1 MRRVLFE
8 RLREAEQGG
17 AMNRWSAT
25 ALKAGVFLLVT
36 GDFLHTGTAVGA
48 GGPSSDCYIRPGS
61 GESAPVA
68 AAAITFR
75 NTLSSAQRAQLDQP
89 LSRATAIRWSNLPVG
104 MVPRI
109 GVRIGDLDARQ
120 ADALRTLLT
129 AALSACGLK
138 LYDEIRLADDALA
151 PLDERHIG
159 WGGRNYYVAF
169 LGTPS
174 PQKPWILQSG
184 GHHLAY
190 NFAFNGQKAG
200 ATPLFFGTE
209 PIRFDAAGVTHEPLQ
224 AQSSA
229 MAALAGALAAYTD
242 ARLPGTYTDVV
253 KGVVTEF
260 PAGTTGVRGTDGGFP
275 QTYPTGTTER
285 GIPYSR
291 LAPAAQARVRAALE
305 SYLALPGEALTR
317 AQLAA
322 YESST
327 ALNETYVGYAGAVDL
342 SVRGSY
348 VRIDG
353 PRVWIEFVVQPAV
366 ARPAD
371 IHYHALW
378 RDKAADY
385 GGEVR

>member
-1 MRRVLFE
+1 
-8 RLREAEQGG
+8 
-17 AMNRWSAT
+17 MNRRSAI
-25 ALKAGVFLLVT
+25 ALKATVFLLV
-36 GDFLHTGTAVGA
+36 A
-48 GGPSSDCYIRPGS
+48 GGFLRAAAAVAAPGPTTDCNVQPGS

-68 AAAITFR
+68 AAAVAFR

-109 GVRIGDLDARQ
+109 GVRIGDLDTRQ
-120 ADALRTLLT
+120 AAALRTLLT

-138 LYDEIRLADDALA
+138 LYDEIRLADEALA

-159 WGGRNYYVAF
+159 WGGGNYYVAF

-174 PQKPWILQSG
+174 AQKPWMLQSG

-190 NFAFNGQKAG
+190 NFAFNGPKAG

-209 PIRFDAAGVTHEPLQ
+209 PIRFDAAGITHEPLQ
-224 AQSSA
+224 AQSTA
-229 MAALAGALAAYTD
+229 IAALAGALAAYPD
-242 ARLPGTYTDVV
+242 AHLPGTYTDVV

-260 PAGTTGVRGTDGGFP
+260 PVGTTGVRGTDGGFP

-285 GIPYSR
+285 GIRYSA

-305 SYLALPGEALTR
+305 SYLSLPGEALTR
-317 AQLAA
+317 TMLAA
-322 YESST
+322 YESPE
-327 ALNETYVGYAGAVDL
+327 ALNQTYVGYAGAVDL
-342 SVRGSY
+342 SIRGSY

-353 PRVWIEFVVQPAV
+353 PRVWIEFIVQPAV

-385 GGEVR
+385 GGEVQ

>member
-1 MRRVLFE
+1 
-8 RLREAEQGG
+8 
-17 AMNRWSAT
+17 MNRCAAIASRTLVLLLATGALLRAAT
-25 ALKAGVFLLVT
+25 AAAAPLT
-36 GDFLHTGTAVGA
+36 
-48 GGPSSDCYIRPGS
+48 DCSTPAGS
-61 GESAPVA
+61 GAAAPVA
-68 AAAITFR
+68 AAAVAFR
-75 NTLSSAQRAQLDQP
+75 NTLSAAQRAQLDQP
-89 LSRATAIRWSNLPVG
+89 LSRASAIRWSNLPVG
-104 MVPRI
+104 LVPRI
-109 GVRIGDLDARQ
+109 GVRVGDLDAHQ
-120 ADALRTLLT
+120 AAALRALLT
-129 AALSACGLK
+129 ATLSACGLR

-159 WGGRNYYVAF
+159 WGGGNYYVAF

-174 PQKPWILQSG
+174 AQQPWILQSG

-190 NFAFNGQKAG
+190 NFAFNGPEAG

-209 PIRFDAAGVTHEPLQ
+209 PIRFDAAGATHEPLQ
-224 AQSSA
+224 AQSTA
-229 MAALAGALAAYTD
+229 MTALAGALATYPD
-242 ARLPGTYTDVV
+242 AHLPGTYTDVV

-260 PAGTTGVRGTDGGFP
+260 PAGTTGVSGTDGGFP

-285 GIPYSR
+285 GILYSR

-305 SYLALPGEALTR
+305 SYLSLPGEALTR

-322 YESST
+322 YESPA
-327 ALNETYVGYAGAVDL
+327 ALKETYVGYAGAVDL

-378 RDKAADY
+378 RDKVADY

>member
-1 MRRVLFE
+1 MP
-8 RLREAEQGG
+8 
-17 AMNRWSAT
+17 MNRCAAIASRTLVLLLATGTLLRAAT
-25 ALKAGVFLLVT
+25 AAAAPIT
-36 GDFLHTGTAVGA
+36 
-48 GGPSSDCYIRPGS
+48 DCNTVSGS
-61 GESAPVA
+61 GASVPVA
-68 AAAITFR
+68 AAAVAFR
-75 NTLSSAQRAQLDQP
+75 DTLSAAQRARLDQP
-89 LSRATAIRWSNLPVG
+89 LSRASAIRWSNLPVG
-104 MVPRI
+104 IVPRI

-120 ADALRTLLT
+120 AAALRALLT

-138 LYDEIRLADDALA
+138 LYDEIRLADEALA

-159 WGGRNYYVAF
+159 WGGGNYYVAL

-174 PQKPWILQSG
+174 AQKPWMLQSG

-190 NFAFNGQKAG
+190 NFAFNGPKAG

-209 PIRFDAAGVTHEPLQ
+209 PIRFDAAGITHEPLQ
-224 AQSSA
+224 AQSTA
-229 MAALAGALAAYTD
+229 IAALAGALAAYPD
-242 ARLPGTYTDVV
+242 AHLPGTYTDVV

-260 PAGTTGVRGTDGGFP
+260 PVGTTGVRGTDGGFP

-285 GIPYSR
+285 GIRYSA

-305 SYLALPGEALTR
+305 SYLSLPGEALTR
-317 AQLAA
+317 TMLAA
-322 YESST
+322 YESPE
-327 ALNETYVGYAGAVDL
+327 ALNQTYVGYAGAVDL
-342 SVRGSY
+342 SIRGSY

-353 PRVWIEFVVQPAV
+353 PRVWIEFIVQPAV

-385 GGEVR
+385 GGEVQ

>member
-1 MRRVLFE
+1 
-8 RLREAEQGG
+8 
-17 AMNRWSAT
+17 MNRRT
-25 ALKAGVFLLVT
+25 AIVPKAVVFLLVA
-36 GDFLHTGTAVGA
+36 GGLPGAGTAIAAAGA
-48 GGPSSDCYIRPGS
+48 ETDCNIRPGS

-68 AAAITFR
+68 AAAVGFR
-75 NTLSSAQRAQLDQP
+75 SMLSSAQRAQLDQP
-89 LSRATAIRWSNLPVG
+89 LSRASAIRWSNLPVG
-104 MVPRI
+104 IVPRI

-120 ADALRTLLT
+120 AGALRTLLT
-129 AALSACGLK
+129 ATLSACGLK
-138 LYDEIRLADDALA
+138 LYDEIRMADDVLA

-159 WGGRNYYVAF
+159 WSGGNYYVAF

-174 PQKPWILQSG
+174 AQKPWILQAG

-190 NFAFNGQKAG
+190 NFAFNGPETG

-209 PIRFDAAGVTHEPLQ
+209 PIRFDAAGATHEPLQ
-224 AQSSA
+224 AQSTA
-229 MAALAGALAAYTD
+229 MAALAGSLASYPQAH
-242 ARLPGTYTDVV
+242 LPGTYTDVV
-253 KGVVTEF
+253 KGVLTEF
-260 PAGTTGVRGTDGGFP
+260 PTGTSGVRGTDGGFP

-285 GIPYSR
+285 GIRYSA

-305 SYLALPGEALTR
+305 SYLSLPGDALTR
-317 AQLAA
+317 ALLAA
-322 YESST
+322 YEAPE
-327 ALNETYVGYAGAVDL
+327 ALNDTYVGYAGAVDL
-342 SVRGSY
+342 SARGSY

-378 RDKAADY
+378 RDKVADY

>member
-1 MRRVLFE
+1 
-8 RLREAEQGG
+8 
-17 AMNRWSAT
+17 MNRSAEVT
-25 ALKAGVFLLVT
+25 SKAVVFVLLMGGVLR
-36 GDFLHTGTAVGA
+36 AASAAA
-48 GGPSSDCYIRPGS
+48 GPTTDCNIGPGS
-61 GESAPVA
+61 GEAALVA
-68 AAAITFR
+68 AAAVAFR
-75 NTLSSAQRAQLDQP
+75 NTLSSAQRALLDQP

-109 GVRIGDLDARQ
+109 GVRIGDLDAHQ
-120 ADALRTLLT
+120 AAALRTLLT

-138 LYDEIRLADDALA
+138 LYDEIRQADDALA
-151 PLDERHIG
+151 PLDDRHIG
-159 WGGRNYYVAF
+159 WGGGNYYVAF

-174 PQKPWILQSG
+174 AQKPWILQSG

-190 NFAFNGQKAG
+190 NFAFNGPESG

-224 AQSSA
+224 AQSTA
-229 MAALAGALAAYTD
+229 MGALAAALAAYQD
-242 ARLPGTYTDVV
+242 AHLPGTYTDVV
-253 KGVVTEF
+253 KGVLTEF
-260 PAGTTGVRGTDGGFP
+260 PVGTTGVRGTDGGFP
-275 QTYPTGTTER
+275 QTYPTGTTDR
-285 GIPYSR
+285 GVRYSA

-305 SYLALPGEALTR
+305 SYVSLPGEALTR
-317 AQLAA
+317 ALLTA
-322 YESST
+322 YESPE

-342 SVRGSY
+342 SARGSY

-378 RDKAADY
+378 RDKVSDY

>member
-1 MRRVLFE
+1 MKRCEAIASRALVL
-8 RLREAEQGG
+8 LLASGG
-17 AMNRWSAT
+17 VPGAAT
-25 ALKAGVFLLVT
+25 AAGAPIT
-36 GDFLHTGTAVGA
+36 DCNTSTDSGA
-48 GGPSSDCYIRPGS
+48 A
-61 GESAPVA
+61 APVA
-68 AAAITFR
+68 AAAVAFR
-75 NTLSSAQRAQLDQP
+75 DTLSTAQRVQLDQP
-89 LSRATAIRWSNLPVG
+89 LSRASAIRWSNLPVG
-104 MVPRI
+104 IVPRT
-109 GVRIGDLDARQ
+109 GVRVGDLDARQ
-120 ADALRTLLT
+120 AAALRALLT
-129 AALSACGLK
+129 TTLSACGLK
-138 LYDEIRLADDALA
+138 LYDEIRLADDVLA
-151 PLDERHIG
+151 PLDDQHIG
-159 WGGRNYYVAF
+159 WSGGNYYIAF

-174 PQKPWILQSG
+174 AQKPWILQTG

-190 NFAFNGQKAG
+190 NFAFNGPEAG
-200 ATPLFFGTE
+200 TTPLFFGTE
-209 PIRFDAAGVTHEPLQ
+209 PIRFDAAGATHEPLQ
-224 AQSSA
+224 AQSTA
-229 MAALAGALAAYTD
+229 MAALAAALAAYPD
-242 ARLPGTYTDVV
+242 AHLPGTYTDVV

-291 LAPAAQARVRAALE
+291 LAPAAQARVQAALE
-305 SYLALPGEALTR
+305 SYLSLPGEALTR

-322 YESST
+322 YESPA
-327 ALNETYVGYAGAVDL
+327 ALKDTYVGYAGAVDL

-378 RDKAADY
+378 RDKVADY